1 MGLKR
6 SHCKTQMKEASIHYC
21 FRPDVVEYLRACE
34 RLLKNSR
41 ETSLTAHEQEVILL
55 YARKLVEAF
64 L

>member
-1 MGLKR
+1 
-6 SHCKTQMKEASIHYC
+6 MKEASIHYC
-21 FRPDVVEYLRACE
+21 FRSDVVEYLRACE

-41 ETSLTAHEQEVILL
+41 ETPLTAHEQEVILL